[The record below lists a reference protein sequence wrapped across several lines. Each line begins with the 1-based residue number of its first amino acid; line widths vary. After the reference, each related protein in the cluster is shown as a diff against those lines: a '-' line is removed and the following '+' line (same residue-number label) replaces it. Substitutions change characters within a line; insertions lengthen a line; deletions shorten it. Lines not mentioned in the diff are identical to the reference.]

1 MTVNQPLEGMPLNRL
16 SGFAISASSTTTF
29 SVASAANSDAIQLT
43 RLGGVLNAYQTDA
56 RQSSTRVDRLV
67 PIVRSRD
74 YSVSAL
80 ELSRRLTNEMLQKQ

>member
-16 SGFAISASSTTTF
+16 SGFAITASSATTF
-29 SVASAANSDAIQLT
+29 SGDSTAASDAIQLT

-56 RQSSTRVDRLV
+56 RQSSTRVDRLL
-67 PIVRSRD
+67 PMVRSRE
-74 YSVSAL
+74 YCVGAL